1 VTVDTYD
8 MATYVRFLSA
18 VVDHLGEREVAVLG
32 HSHGGFVALQYAL
45 QHPDRVA
52 GLALYDTSP
61 VTGPDFFAAA
71 LAGLAEYPA
80 RYPDVPGAAAVP
92 AAFQQAITAT
102 DDETLTAALRAAIP
116 VYFADYWARR
126 AEFRRFTENVRA
138 WAAPASAQDPVPYDV
153 TPRLGEISAPTAVVA
168 GAHDFIC
175 GPRWA
180 RMLADGIRGAR
191 LTVLED
197 SGHFGHVE
205 QPAEFA
211 EAVVS
216 ALLR

>member
-1 VTVDTYD
+1 MVYLEPVGTGGSGRLDTYD
-8 MATYVRFLSA
+8 IATYVRFLSA
-18 VVDHLGEREVAVLG
+18 VV
-32 HSHGGFVALQYAL
+32 
-45 QHPDRVA
+45 
-52 GLALYDTSP
+52 
-61 VTGPDFFAAA
+61 
-71 LAGLAEYPA
+71 
-80 RYPDVPGAAAVP
+80 
-92 AAFQQAITAT
+92 
-102 DDETLTAALRAAIP
+102 
-116 VYFADYWARR
+116 FADYWARR

-138 WAAPASAQDPVPYDV
+138 WAAPASAQDPIPYDV

-180 RMLADGIRGAR
+180 RMPADGIPGAR

-211 EAVVS
+211 EAVVG